1 MKKMLR
7 FSMGALV
14 ILLMGSSVTF
24 VSAVAPPEIPKPTL
38 PSLPSV
44 PSAPGVPSP
53 PAAAPAAPATID
65 QKIEVQQKK
74 IDLGLKSKLF
84 TQAEATTLQN
94 NLKYIKNRE
103 TRLKADG
110 SLSPKDVEWLS
121 ILLDHNGKMI
131 DNKKANPIQ
140 AMRDIYYQMRFE
152 QHQKWIEAGVAS
164 GELTKDEAK
173 EVRDDLNRIKAK
185 HAQLAKDGK
194 LTSDERE
201 RLDNMLSRN
210 TRMITKRMRNP
221 EKK

>member
-1 MKKMLR
+1 MKKILR

-24 VSAVAPPEIPKPTL
+24 VSAVTPPEIPKPT
-38 PSLPSV
+38 V

-84 TQAEATTLQN
+84 TQAETTTLQN

-103 TRLKADG
+103 KRLKADG

-140 AMRDIYYQMRFE
+140 AMKDIYYQMRFE
-152 QHQKWIEAGVAS
+152 QHQKWIEEGIAS

-173 EVRDDLNRIKAK
+173 EVRDDLSRIKAK
-185 HAQLAKDGK
+185 HAQLDKDGK
-194 LTSDERE
+194 LTPDERE
-201 RLDNMLSRN
+201 RLDDMLSRN